1 MRCSAARL
9 QIPDRFALT
18 FADRSWTYADL
29 DAAVDRVAS
38 LLGDRGL
45 EPGSRVAAYGVNS
58 DAYLIAFLATSRAGL
73 THVPVNYALTGG
85 ELEYLLT
92 DSGASLV
99 LVDPAQAPTLDAVLE
114 NVTAPPRSAAR
125 SRRGRG
131 RHASRHRSE
140 RRDHEGA
147 LPAAPTW
154 HSCLHLGTTSR

>member
-1 MRCSAARL
+1 MTTPPPPPMPAVSAGTVDAVLRRSASRF
-9 QIPDRFALT
+9 PDRVALT

-92 DSGASLV
+92 DSASLV
-99 LVDPAQAPTLDAVLE
+99 LVDPAQP
-114 NVTAPPRSAAR
+114 PPRR
-125 SRRGRG
+125 V
-131 RHASRHRSE
+131 
-140 RRDHEGA
+140 
-147 LPAAPTW
+147 
-154 HSCLHLGTTSR
+154 